1 MFRLLSKYLHH
12 VKRQSSSIREVH
24 ALLFATVSTL
34 FFIFLYVYVGGISK
48 TNDAE
53 GVPVASVSYPS
64 PFSLFTTQIREVLG
78 AVKTGRTI
86 EVINKSE

>member
-1 MFRLLSKYLHH
+1 MIRLLSRYIHH

-24 ALLFATVSTL
+24 ALLFATFGTL
-34 FFIFLYVYVGGISK
+34 LIIFLYVYIGSVSK
-48 TNDAE
+48 PNDAE
-53 GVPVASVSYPS
+53 GVPVASTSYPS